1 MIEINL
7 LPGAKRK
14 RGGGFKLA
22 LPDLKALSAL
32 GKDPW
37 LIAAIVGWLLVL
49 GVATP
54 LFLRSKGQVDALQPR
69 LERAVA
75 DSARYDQLVRAKLTY
90 EATRDSLVAQIDVI
104 KGIDR
109 DRYTWAHIMDAVAK
123 ALPAYTWL
131 DGLTP
136 RGNEG
141 DLTAGTL
148 FQLTGKTVD
157 MAAMTRFMRNLQESP
172 FIEGVVLVNTN
183 TVTED
188 ERDVTVFTINAQYQ
202 QPDSTLLTWQ
212 PLQAALVQGV
222 RSGGGAPTRRR

>member
-22 LPDLKALSAL
+22 LPDFKALSGLA
-32 GKDPW
+32 KDPW

-69 LERAVA
+69 LEKAVS
-75 DSARYDQLVRAKLTY
+75 DSARYDQLVRAKLAY
-90 EATRDSLVAQIDVI
+90 EAARDSLIAQINVI
-104 KGIDR
+104 KSIDR
-109 DRYTWAHIMDAVAK
+109 DRYIWPHILDAIAK
-123 ALPAYTWL
+123 SLPAYTWL
-131 DGLTP
+131 DGITP

-141 DLTAGTL
+141 DVTAGTL
-148 FQLTGKTVD
+148 LQITGKTVD
-157 MAAMTRFMRNLQESP
+157 MQAMTRFMRILEESQ
-172 FIEGVVLVNTN
+172 FIEGVELITTN
-183 TVTED
+183 TVTD
-188 ERDVTVFTINAQYQ
+188 QTRDVTVFTINARYQ
-202 QPDSTLLTWQ
+202 QPDSTTLTWQ

-222 RSGGGAPTRRR
+222 RSGGGARRR